1 MKQWNIIAFV
11 KETKALPIP
20 LKKKKKKKEKKK
32 KKQSNFSG

>member
-20 LKKKKKKKEKKK
+20 LKKKKKKEKKK